1 MSDCSD
7 NMFSRL
13 NQVKLQT
20 NELISKTNQ
29 LQNQKLV
36 CSEKKI
42 LFFLLKNLS
51 QKKC

>member
-13 NQVKLQT
+13 NHVKLQT

-29 LQNQKLV
+29 LQNQK
-36 CSEKKI
+36 
-42 LFFLLKNLS
+42 
-51 QKKC
+51 